1 MTHKLIVISGTP
13 GTGKTTWAKILAK
26 KLGYTR
32 IDLHDHYKDI
42 STGYN
47 RSKQAYDIDVTKFK
61 KLVNGFKKNIIL
73 DSHIAHLLPKT
84 DLCIVLTCSNLKKL
98 EKRLKERKYS
108 KKKIRENLDAEIF
121 QICLNEA
128 KENGHKVVTFDT
140 SKKISQKEFVSRVKK
155 SL

>member
-47 RSKQAYDIDVTKFK
+47 RSKQAYDI
-61 KLVNGFKKNIIL
+61 
-73 DSHIAHLLPKT
+73 
-84 DLCIVLTCSNLKKL
+84 
-98 EKRLKERKYS
+98 
-108 KKKIRENLDAEIF
+108 
-121 QICLNEA
+121 
-128 KENGHKVVTFDT
+128 
-140 SKKISQKEFVSRVKK
+140 
-155 SL
+155 

>member
-1 MTHKLIVISGTP
+1 M
-13 GTGKTTWAKILAK
+13 
-26 KLGYTR
+26 
-32 IDLHDHYKDI
+32 
-42 STGYN
+42 
-47 RSKQAYDIDVTKFK
+47 
-61 KLVNGFKKNIIL
+61 
-73 DSHIAHLLPKT
+73 
-84 DLCIVLTCSNLKKL
+84 KKL